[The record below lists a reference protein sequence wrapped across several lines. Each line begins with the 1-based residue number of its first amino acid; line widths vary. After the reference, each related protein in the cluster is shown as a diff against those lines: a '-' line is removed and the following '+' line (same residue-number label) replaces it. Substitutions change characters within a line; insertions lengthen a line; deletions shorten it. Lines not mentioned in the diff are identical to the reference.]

1 MSDFDNRELMKLSNL
16 DEVKT
21 VLFSID
27 SNTTLGPDGFGAGL
41 LKKLL
46 ACYQNDISNSVIEF
60 FTNGKILKEINHI
73 FIALIPKV
81 SNLA

>member
-1 MSDFDNRELMKLSNL
+1 MKLSNL

-27 SNTTLGPDGFGAGL
+27 SNTTLGPDGFGAGF

-46 ACYQNDISNSVIEF
+46 ACYQKDISNSVIEF